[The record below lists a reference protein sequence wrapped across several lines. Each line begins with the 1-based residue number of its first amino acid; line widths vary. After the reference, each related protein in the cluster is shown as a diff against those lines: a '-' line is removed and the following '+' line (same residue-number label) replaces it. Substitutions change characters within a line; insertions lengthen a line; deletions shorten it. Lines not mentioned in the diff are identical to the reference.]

1 MSKEKTAFIPKQ
13 YFAVVAVLLAIMMSV
28 LDGTIMN
35 IALPTL
41 AHDFDVTPSNAIW
54 IVNAYQ
60 LVITMTLLSFASL
73 GDIYGYRRIFLT
85 GISIFAGASL
95 ACALSDSFW
104 MLTVSRIIQGFGAA
118 CVMSVNTALIRLIYP
133 PQILGRGMGVN
144 AMVVAVSA
152 AAGPSIA
159 GSILAL
165 GSWHWLFVI
174 NIPLGLAALVIGHRF
189 LPHNPASDTKH
200 KFDKISAIAN
210 ALTFGL
216 LIYTLEGFAHAE
228 NRKFI
233 AIQLVLLIIIGT
245 YFIRR
250 QLKETTPIL
259 PVDLLK
265 IPIFALSISTSI
277 TSFTAQMLAMVSL
290 PFFMQNI
297 LGYSAVQIGLLL
309 TPWPLATILTA
320 PLAGRLV
327 EKVHPGLLG
336 GIGMAIFATGLFTLY
351 LLPPHPAEWNIIW
364 RMALCGMGFGLFQTP
379 NNVTIVSSAPTHKRW
394 SQRYARN
401 GASVRSDFGNHT
413 GCFVVPYVRRRTSGA
428 GLFVI
433 SHILCHCRRRGKQYP
448 YDTGFSGRKEIKPRQ
463 VVEQKHF
470 LSDKNFLLFFIFE
483 SKEKKNEFIYLWR
496 EFKQSK
502 PDEYMK
508 KTLLLLFT
516 LLLALSAQSQNSLRL
531 MTYNIKNANGMD
543 DVCDFQRIADVINH
557 IHPEVVALQELDS
570 MTHRSGQKYV
580 LGEIA
585 GRTQMHAYFAP
596 AIDYDG
602 GKYGIGLLTKEIPV
616 SLKTMTLPGR
626 EEARALIMA
635 EFDNYIYC
643 CTHLSLTEED
653 RMASLEL
660 IKDFAAAH
668 KKPFFL
674 AGDLNAEPE
683 SAFIKYL
690 QQDFQ
695 ILSDVNQHT
704 FPAPA
709 PTETIDY
716 ITALKQNMKGFTVT
730 SAQVVNEPVASD
742 HRPLVIV
749 LEQK

>member
-250 QLKETTPIL
+250 QLKKTTPIL

-265 IPIFALSISTSI
+265 IPIFALSIGTSI

-336 GIGMAIFATGLFTLY
+336 GIGMAIFATGLFTLDIS
-351 LLPPHPAEWNIIW
+351 LLRKSTYSSRFSTSLNFFSSQCSNTSKESCTFSFAIAVILESSFRIPSMHITEI
-364 RMALCGMGFGLFQTP
+364 MVVSVCTFFGSKRYFTNMPFLGCASSLRSRSIREAAFGRKLPIGSKSSVVTIL
-379 NNVTIVSSAPTHKRW
+379 NNV
-394 SQRYARN
+394 
-401 GASVRSDFGNHT
+401 
-413 GCFVVPYVRRRTSGA
+413 
-428 GLFVI
+428 
-433 SHILCHCRRRGKQYP
+433 
-448 YDTGFSGRKEIKPRQ
+448 
-463 VVEQKHF
+463 
-470 LSDKNFLLFFIFE
+470 
-483 SKEKKNEFIYLWR
+483 
-496 EFKQSK
+496 
-502 PDEYMK
+502 
-508 KTLLLLFT
+508 
-516 LLLALSAQSQNSLRL
+516 
-531 MTYNIKNANGMD
+531 
-543 DVCDFQRIADVINH
+543 
-557 IHPEVVALQELDS
+557 
-570 MTHRSGQKYV
+570 
-580 LGEIA
+580 
-585 GRTQMHAYFAP
+585 
-596 AIDYDG
+596 
-602 GKYGIGLLTKEIPV
+602 
-616 SLKTMTLPGR
+616 
-626 EEARALIMA
+626 
-635 EFDNYIYC
+635 
-643 CTHLSLTEED
+643 
-653 RMASLEL
+653 
-660 IKDFAAAH
+660 
-668 KKPFFL
+668 
-674 AGDLNAEPE
+674 
-683 SAFIKYL
+683 
-690 QQDFQ
+690 
-695 ILSDVNQHT
+695 
-704 FPAPA
+704 
-709 PTETIDY
+709 
-716 ITALKQNMKGFTVT
+716 
-730 SAQVVNEPVASD
+730 
-742 HRPLVIV
+742 
-749 LEQK
+749 

>member
-245 YFIRR
+245 YFIALVIGHRFLPHNPASDTKHKFDKISAIANALTFGLLIYTLEGFAHAENRKFIAIQLVLLIIIGTYFIRR

-265 IPIFALSISTSI
+265 IPIFALSIGTSI

-379 NNVTIVSSAPTHKRW
+379 NNVTIVSSAPTHR
-394 SQRYARN
+394 SG
-401 GASVRSDFGNHT
+401 GASGMLGTARLLGQTLGTTLV
-413 GCFVVPYVRRRTSGA
+413 A
-428 GLFVI
+428 
-433 SHILCHCRRRGKQYP
+433 
-448 YDTGFSGRKEIKPRQ
+448 
-463 VVEQKHF
+463 
-470 LSDKNFLLFFIFE
+470 LLFRMFAE
-483 SKEKKNEFIYLWR
+483 GHR
-496 EFKQSK
+496 AQAC
-502 PDEYMK
+502 
-508 KTLLLLFT
+508 
-516 LLLALSAQSQNSLRL
+516 LLLAIFFAIAAGVVSSIR
-531 MTYNIKNANGMD
+531 MTQAS
-543 DVCDFQRIADVINH
+543 
-557 IHPEVVALQELDS
+557 P
-570 MTHRSGQKYV
+570 
-580 LGEIA
+580 A
-585 GRTQMHAYFAP
+585 G
-596 AIDYDG
+596 
-602 GKYGIGLLTKEIPV
+602 
-616 SLKTMTLPGR
+616 
-626 EEARALIMA
+626 
-635 EFDNYIYC
+635 
-643 CTHLSLTEED
+643 
-653 RMASLEL
+653 
-660 IKDFAAAH
+660 
-668 KKPFFL
+668 KK
-674 AGDLNAEPE
+674 
-683 SAFIKYL
+683 
-690 QQDFQ
+690 
-695 ILSDVNQHT
+695 
-704 FPAPA
+704 
-709 PTETIDY
+709 
-716 ITALKQNMKGFTVT
+716 
-730 SAQVVNEPVASD
+730 
-742 HRPLVIV
+742 
-749 LEQK
+749 

>member
-250 QLKETTPIL
+250 QLKKNDPYPTCGLTEDSYFRSFYRYFHHFIHRPDAGYGFLTVFYAEYIGIQRRTDRFATYPLAIGYHPDRTTCRQTGRE
-259 PVDLLK
+259 
-265 IPIFALSISTSI
+265 STS
-277 TSFTAQMLAMVSL
+277 
-290 PFFMQNI
+290 
-297 LGYSAVQIGLLL
+297 
-309 TPWPLATILTA
+309 
-320 PLAGRLV
+320 R
-327 EKVHPGLLG
+327 
-336 GIGMAIFATGLFTLY
+336 
-351 LLPPHPAEWNIIW
+351 
-364 RMALCGMGFGLFQTP
+364 
-379 NNVTIVSSAPTHKRW
+379 
-394 SQRYARN
+394 
-401 GASVRSDFGNHT
+401 
-413 GCFVVPYVRRRTSGA
+413 
-428 GLFVI
+428 
-433 SHILCHCRRRGKQYP
+433 
-448 YDTGFSGRKEIKPRQ
+448 
-463 VVEQKHF
+463 
-470 LSDKNFLLFFIFE
+470 
-483 SKEKKNEFIYLWR
+483 
-496 EFKQSK
+496 
-502 PDEYMK
+502 
-508 KTLLLLFT
+508 
-516 LLLALSAQSQNSLRL
+516 
-531 MTYNIKNANGMD
+531 
-543 DVCDFQRIADVINH
+543 
-557 IHPEVVALQELDS
+557 
-570 MTHRSGQKYV
+570 
-580 LGEIA
+580 IA
-585 GRTQMHAYFAP
+585 GRHRHGHLRYRPIHTLFASP
-596 AIDYDG
+596 TSGRMEYHLANG
-602 GKYGIGLLTKEIPV
+602 TLWYGL
-616 SLKTMTLPGR
+616 
-626 EEARALIMA
+626 RAVP
-635 EFDNYIYC
+635 D
-643 CTHLSLTEED
+643 
-653 RMASLEL
+653 
-660 IKDFAAAH
+660 
-668 KKPFFL
+668 
-674 AGDLNAEPE
+674 
-683 SAFIKYL
+683 
-690 QQDFQ
+690 
-695 ILSDVNQHT
+695 
-704 FPAPA
+704 
-709 PTETIDY
+709 
-716 ITALKQNMKGFTVT
+716 
-730 SAQVVNEPVASD
+730 AQ
-742 HRPLVIV
+742 
-749 LEQK
+749 

>member
-259 PVDLLK
+259 PVDTMKAAASELLK
-265 IPIFALSISTSI
+265 FGCGSVLLKGGHLEGNKMCDVLQTAGEDKPHLFISDKIESKNTHGTGCTLSSAIAT
-277 TSFTAQMLAMVSL
+277 FLA
-290 PFFMQNI
+290 
-297 LGYSAVQIGLLL
+297 LGYDMPQAVEHAKAYVTKGIHAGKDVHIGEGHG
-309 TPWPLATILTA
+309 PLNHFYA
-320 PLAGRLV
+320 P
-327 EKVHPGLLG
+327 
-336 GIGMAIFATGLFTLY
+336 
-351 LLPPHPAEWNIIW
+351 
-364 RMALCGMGFGLFQTP
+364 
-379 NNVTIVSSAPTHKRW
+379 
-394 SQRYARN
+394 
-401 GASVRSDFGNHT
+401 
-413 GCFVVPYVRRRTSGA
+413 VP
-428 GLFVI
+428 
-433 SHILCHCRRRGKQYP
+433 
-448 YDTGFSGRKEIKPRQ
+448 
-463 VVEQKHF
+463 
-470 LSDKNFLLFFIFE
+470 
-483 SKEKKNEFIYLWR
+483 
-496 EFKQSK
+496 
-502 PDEYMK
+502 M
-508 KTLLLLFT
+508 
-516 LLLALSAQSQNSLRL
+516 
-531 MTYNIKNANGMD
+531 
-543 DVCDFQRIADVINH
+543 
-557 IHPEVVALQELDS
+557 
-570 MTHRSGQKYV
+570 
-580 LGEIA
+580 
-585 GRTQMHAYFAP
+585 
-596 AIDYDG
+596 
-602 GKYGIGLLTKEIPV
+602 
-616 SLKTMTLPGR
+616 KTM
-626 EEARALIMA
+626 
-635 EFDNYIYC
+635 
-643 CTHLSLTEED
+643 
-653 RMASLEL
+653 
-660 IKDFAAAH
+660 K
-668 KKPFFL
+668 
-674 AGDLNAEPE
+674 
-683 SAFIKYL
+683 
-690 QQDFQ
+690 
-695 ILSDVNQHT
+695 
-704 FPAPA
+704 
-709 PTETIDY
+709 
-716 ITALKQNMKGFTVT
+716 
-730 SAQVVNEPVASD
+730 
-742 HRPLVIV
+742 
-749 LEQK
+749 

>member
-265 IPIFALSISTSI
+265 IPIFALSIGTSI

-327 EKVHPGLLG
+327 EKVHPDCWE
-336 GIGMAIFATGLFTLY
+336 ASAWPSS
-351 LLPPHPAEWNIIW
+351 LPAYSHSICFPHPAEWNIIW

-379 NNVTIVSSAPTHKRW
+379 NNVTIVSSAPTHR
-394 SQRYARN
+394 SG
-401 GASVRSDFGNHT
+401 GASGMLGTARLLGQTLGTTLV
-413 GCFVVPYVRRRTSGA
+413 A
-428 GLFVI
+428 
-433 SHILCHCRRRGKQYP
+433 
-448 YDTGFSGRKEIKPRQ
+448 
-463 VVEQKHF
+463 
-470 LSDKNFLLFFIFE
+470 LLFRMFAE
-483 SKEKKNEFIYLWR
+483 GHR
-496 EFKQSK
+496 AQAC
-502 PDEYMK
+502 
-508 KTLLLLFT
+508 
-516 LLLALSAQSQNSLRL
+516 LLLA
-531 MTYNIKNANGMD
+531 I
-543 DVCDFQRIADVINH
+543 F
-557 IHPEVVALQELDS
+557 
-570 MTHRSGQKYV
+570 
-580 LGEIA
+580 
-585 GRTQMHAYFAP
+585 
-596 AIDYDG
+596 
-602 GKYGIGLLTKEIPV
+602 
-616 SLKTMTLPGR
+616 LPLPQ
-626 EEARALIMA
+626 AW
-635 EFDNYIYC
+635 
-643 CTHLSLTEED
+643 
-653 RMASLEL
+653 
-660 IKDFAAAH
+660 
-668 KKPFFL
+668 
-674 AGDLNAEPE
+674 
-683 SAFIKYL
+683 
-690 QQDFQ
+690 
-695 ILSDVNQHT
+695 
-704 FPAPA
+704 
-709 PTETIDY
+709 
-716 ITALKQNMKGFTVT
+716 
-730 SAQVVNEPVASD
+730 
-742 HRPLVIV
+742 
-749 LEQK
+749 